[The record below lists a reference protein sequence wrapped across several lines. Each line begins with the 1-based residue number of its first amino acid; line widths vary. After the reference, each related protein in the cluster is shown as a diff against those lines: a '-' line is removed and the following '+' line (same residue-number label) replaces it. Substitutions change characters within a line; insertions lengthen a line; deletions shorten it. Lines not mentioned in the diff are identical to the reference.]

1 MTPAATA
8 LLAHF
13 EAAAK
18 AAQAAEAELRKSQAL
33 LIAKLEKQ
41 RAYAFR
47 RSRLIRA
54 LAVSGPTETEEDTKA
69 LWAMQQRAVC
79 EELGWTSLSESYR
92 NILAHMQPLG
102 AAVQARLCMEDEA
115 PADAVMQALEQF
127 EAWFEE
133 AHGKPFYVLFD
144 QYVPEVPVVDF

>member
-8 LLAHF
+8 LLAQF

-18 AAQAAEAELRKSQAL
+18 AAQVAEAELRKSLAQQ
-33 LIAKLEKQ
+33 IAKSEKQ

-47 RSRLIRA
+47 RTRLIRA
-54 LAVSGPTETEEDTKA
+54 LAESVPPEAGENVDAAWS
-69 LWAMQQRAVC
+69 LQQKAVC
-79 EELGWTSLSESYR
+79 DELGWTSLSESYR
-92 NILAHMQPLG
+92 TILTHLQPLG
-102 AAVQARLCMEDEA
+102 AAVQACLLPQDEL
-115 PADAVMQALEQF
+115 PAASVTQELEQF

-133 AHGKPFYVLFD
+133 VHGKPFYVLFD